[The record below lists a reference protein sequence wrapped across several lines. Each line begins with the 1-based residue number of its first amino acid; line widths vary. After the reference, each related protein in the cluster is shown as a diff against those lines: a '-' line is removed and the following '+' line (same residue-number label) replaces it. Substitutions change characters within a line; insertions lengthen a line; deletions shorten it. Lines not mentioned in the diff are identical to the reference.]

1 MKKLDHYR
9 ANLEVLS
16 TAGQQDLENEFVI
29 GGIIDKF
36 MIQFELGWKVLKEL
50 LQYEGR
56 SEARS
61 GSPREI
67 LKVAFQVFDFVDE
80 DVWIAMLRDR
90 NNMSHIYDGN
100 AARRLA
106 LTIIDTYIPA
116 FQRMEREIVKR
127 YSAADLS
134 WL

>member
-67 LKVAFQVFDFVDE
+67 LKAAFQVYDFVDE
-80 DVWIAMLRDR
+80 DLWIAMLRDR

-100 AARRLA
+100 AARKLA
-106 LTIIDTYIPA
+106 QTIIDAYIPA
-116 FQRMEREIVKR
+116 FQRLEREIVKR
-127 YSAADLS
+127 YSAAGLS
-134 WL
+134 

>member
-1 MKKLDHYR
+1 MKKFDHYR
-9 ANLEVLS
+9 ANLAVLS
-16 TAGQQDLENEFVI
+16 KADQQDLENEFII

-67 LKVAFQVFDFVDE
+67 LKTAFQMYDFVDE
-80 DVWIAMLRDR
+80 DIWLGMLRDR
-90 NNMSHIYDGN
+90 NSMGHMYDGN

-106 LTIIDTYIPA
+106 RTIIDVYLPA
-116 FQRMEREIVKR
+116 FQHMERKIIEKYPEI
-127 YSAADLS
+127 SAL
-134 WL
+134 L

>member
-67 LKVAFQVFDFVDE
+67 LKVAFQVYDFVDE

>member
-67 LKVAFQVFDFVDE
+67 LKVAFQVYDFVDE

-106 LTIIDTYIPA
+106 LTIIDAYIPA

-127 YSAADLS
+127 YSTAGLS
-134 WL
+134 

>member
-16 TAGQQDLENEFVI
+16 TAGQQDLEDEFVI

-67 LKVAFQVFDFVDE
+67 LKVAFQVYDFVDE

>member
-1 MKKLDHYR
+1 MKKFDHYQ
-9 ANLEVLS
+9 ANLAVLS
-16 TAGQQDLENEFVI
+16 KADQQDLENEFVI

-67 LKVAFQVFDFVDE
+67 LKTAFQVYDFVDE
-80 DVWIAMLRDR
+80 DIWLGMLKDR
-90 NNMSHIYDGN
+90 NSMGHMYDGN

-106 LTIIDTYIPA
+106 RTIIDVYLPA
-116 FQRMEREIVKR
+116 FRHMEQKIIEKYLEI
-127 YSAADLS
+127 STLF
-134 WL
+134 

>member
-56 SEARS
+56 SEP
-61 GSPREI
+61 GP
-67 LKVAFQVFDFVDE
+67 
-80 DVWIAMLRDR
+80 
-90 NNMSHIYDGN
+90 
-100 AARRLA
+100 A
-106 LTIIDTYIPA
+106 LPGR
-116 FQRMEREIVKR
+116 F
-127 YSAADLS
+127 
-134 WL
+134 

>member
-67 LKVAFQVFDFVDE
+67 LKTAFQVYDFVDE
-80 DVWIAMLRDR
+80 DLWIAMLRDR
-90 NNMSHIYDGN
+90 NNMSQISDGN

-106 LTIIDTYIPA
+106 LTIIDAYIPA

-127 YSAADLS
+127 YSTAGLS
-134 WL
+134 

>member
-56 SEARS
+56 SEVRS

-67 LKVAFQVFDFVDE
+67 LKTAFQVYDFVDE

-106 LTIIDTYIPA
+106 LTIIDAYIPA

-127 YSAADLS
+127 YSTAGLS
-134 WL
+134 

>member
-1 MKKLDHYR
+1 MKKFDHYR
-9 ANLEVLS
+9 ANLAVLS
-16 TAGQQDLENEFVI
+16 KADQQDLENEFII

-67 LKVAFQVFDFVDE
+67 LKTSFQVYDFVDE
-80 DVWIAMLRDR
+80 DVWLGMLKDR
-90 NNMSHIYDGN
+90 NSMGHMYDGN
-100 AARRLA
+100 AAQRLA
-106 LTIIDTYIPA
+106 RTIIDVYLPA
-116 FQRMEREIVKR
+116 FRHMEREIIEK
-127 YSAADLS
+127 YPEISTLF
-134 WL
+134 

>member
-67 LKVAFQVFDFVDE
+67 LKVAFQVYDFVDE

-127 YSAADLS
+127 YSTAGLS
-134 WL
+134 

>member
-67 LKVAFQVFDFVDE
+67 LKVAFQVYDFVDE

-100 AARRLA
+100 AARRFA
-106 LTIIDTYIPA
+106 QTIIDAYIPA

-127 YSAADLS
+127 YSTAGLS
-134 WL
+134 

>member
-67 LKVAFQVFDFVDE
+67 LKAAFQVYDFVDE

-106 LTIIDTYIPA
+106 QTIIDAYIPA

-127 YSAADLS
+127 YSTAGLS
-134 WL
+134 

>member
-67 LKVAFQVFDFVDE
+67 LKAAFQVYDFVDE
-80 DVWIAMLRDR
+80 DLWIAMLRDR

-106 LTIIDTYIPA
+106 LTIIDAYIPA

-127 YSAADLS
+127 YSTAGLS
-134 WL
+134 

>member
-67 LKVAFQVFDFVDE
+67 LKVAFQVYDFVDE

-106 LTIIDTYIPA
+106 LTIIDAYIPA

-127 YSAADLS
+127 YSTADLS

>member
-67 LKVAFQVFDFVDE
+67 LKVAFQVYDFVDE
-80 DVWIAMLRDR
+80 DLWIAMLRDR

>member
-1 MKKLDHYR
+1 MKKFDHYR
-9 ANLEVLS
+9 ANLAVLS
-16 TAGQQDLENEFVI
+16 KADQQDLENEFII

-67 LKVAFQVFDFVDE
+67 LKTSFQVYDFVDE
-80 DVWIAMLRDR
+80 DVWLGMLKDR
-90 NNMSHIYDGN
+90 NSMGHMYDGN

-106 LTIIDTYIPA
+106 RTIIDVYLPA
-116 FQRMEREIVKR
+116 FRHMERKIIEKYPEI
-127 YSAADLS
+127 STLF
-134 WL
+134 

>member
-67 LKVAFQVFDFVDE
+67 LKAAFQVYDFVDE
-80 DVWIAMLRDR
+80 DLWIAMLRDR

-106 LTIIDTYIPA
+106 LTIIDAYIPA

-127 YSAADLS
+127 YSAASLS
-134 WL
+134 

>member
-67 LKVAFQVFDFVDE
+67 LKTAFQVYDFVDE
-80 DVWIAMLRDR
+80 DLWIAMLRDR

-106 LTIIDTYIPA
+106 LTIIDAYIPA

-127 YSAADLS
+127 YSTAGLS
-134 WL
+134 

>member
-67 LKVAFQVFDFVDE
+67 LKTAFQVYDFVDE
-80 DVWIAMLRDR
+80 DLWIAMLRDR

-106 LTIIDTYIPA
+106 QTIIDAYIPA

-127 YSAADLS
+127 YSTADLS
-134 WL
+134 

>member
-67 LKVAFQVFDFVDE
+67 LKVAFQVYDFVDE
-80 DVWIAMLRDR
+80 DVWIAMLRAR

-106 LTIIDTYIPA
+106 QTIIDAYIPA

-127 YSAADLS
+127 YSAASLS
-134 WL
+134 